1 MTKFTKFLFFTIFTI
16 AQSNLV
22 QAQAGDTVTVQTFTF
37 GSAQDAWF
45 VFPSDT
51 VNVEKILMKY
61 TLKCNPAQS
70 PACGEWDYLTYTYLY
85 DHTGLIDSAVQ
96 TQNLFTVNSQ
106 AMANYAYTYQPAF
119 NYSAHWQYQMSYT
132 DTISYNAVSIGSQ
145 NFQNQSALQSSH
157 AASRSQHL
165 WTVAELSAAG
175 LTAGEI
181 TGMQL
186 QVLAAGN
193 ALHHLNFKIA
203 GTTNSVLD
211 LNNIQN
217 TGFTSV
223 YNANTQLVN
232 GTNSIAFTTP
242 FVWDGTSNLIIDIT
256 FDNLSDGNNQVLAA
270 SSTTT
275 IQSIYSVDKDRYMES
290 NTNGFVN
297 IPLNNS
303 LAAIDSFITVSYW
316 AYGNPNLQPSN
327 GSCFEATDSIGNR
340 ILNSHTPWS
349 DSNVYWD
356 AGFSGTSYDRINK
369 AATTSEIEG
378 NWNHWAFVKNTATG
392 SMKIYLNGTLW
403 HSGTGKTKSMKN
415 IRNFKLGRGVS
426 NTTDSYAGKMDD
438 FAVFNKEL
446 TASEIQSIMYQAV
459 DNANPLYNNLSVYYH
474 FNDGNGLAQDFAP
487 GNHSA
492 AFFQNSNNPLKMAQ
506 EISTNFMNDSLRPN
520 ITFEQ
525 GVFTSQID
533 SILVMDSVLVAPV
546 QILTF
551 ANNGNPTIATDT
563 IWAWPMHYLNYT
575 FDVNGIAIDSTLSLL
590 EDSLY
595 NGTFNYYTYFPQVIR
610 YELARYITPYGNGLS
625 LGNGWTWTFD
635 VSDYRTLL
643 ADSVHLS
650 AGNWQE
656 LLDMR
661 FEIIK
666 GTPPRDII
674 SIQNIYSGGYDYGNA
689 NDPIDNHLLPVNVNI
704 PANAVTAR
712 WKSRITGHGMD
723 TPENCAEFCPK
734 NHYFK
739 VNGTQQFSKL
749 VWRDNCDLNPLYPQG
764 GTWVYDRSNW
774 CPGAE
779 VWTYDFE
786 LTPFITPGSAVVL
799 DHDVQPYS
807 ATGGWHYYQ
816 IEDQI
821 VTYGAPNFTN
831 DASLETVLSPSNDQ
845 MYQRFNTICTHP
857 KIRIKNNGS
866 ANLTTLTIT
875 YGMNGATPSVYNW
888 TGNLKFQEI
897 AEVTLGDMN
906 WAQGASYFTVTLSSP
921 NGVADEYAPNN
932 SRISK
937 YNYPALL
944 PANFIVTCKTNI
956 NAWETEY
963 VLKDAAGN
971 VILQRN
977 GLDANTI
984 YRDTVHLAQGCYE
997 FRLTDSGEDGLAF
1010 WANTSQG
1017 SGYLR
1022 FNNITG
1028 SVLKSFETDFGGEI
1042 YQQFTVGLSNATQEY
1057 VFEQNQVL
1065 RAFPNPT
1072 NQFLYVTVDLPAR
1085 SNGTI
1090 SIIDVMGKVV
1100 NQQQFNNKIAESFE
1114 IDMSSYST
1122 GVYQIV
1128 LNTDAGVSSKKV
1140 ILEK

>member
-1 MTKFTKFLFFTIFTI
+1 MNKFSKLILIAFCSLAFFSR
-16 AQSNLV
+16 AN
-22 QAQAGDTVTVQTFTF
+22 AQAGDTITIQTFTF
-37 GSAQDAWF
+37 GSPQDAWF

-51 VNVEKILMKY
+51 VGVEKILMKY

-96 TQNLFTVNSQ
+96 TQNNFTVNGQ
-106 AMANYAYTYQPAF
+106 ATPTYAYTFQPAY
-119 NYSAHWQYQMSYT
+119 NYSSNWQYTMNYS
-132 DTISYNAVSIGSQ
+132 DTTSFNSANIGSQ
-145 NFQNQSALQSSH
+145 NFQNETAIHSAN

-165 WTVAELSAAG
+165 WTAAELTAAG
-175 LTAGEI
+175 LSAGEI

-193 ALHHLNFKIA
+193 SLRHLTFRMAATSNAILA
-203 GTTNSVLD
+203 T
-211 LNNIQN
+211 NNIQN
-217 TGFTSV
+217 TGFTTLYS
-223 YNANTQLVN
+223 ANTQLVN
-232 GTNSIAFTTP
+232 GTNSIAFTSP
-242 FVWDGTSNLIIDIT
+242 FVWDGTSNIIMDIT
-256 FDNLSDGNNQVLAA
+256 FDNLFDGTNQLLA
-270 SSTTT
+270 SSSTSA
-275 IQSIYSVDKDRYMES
+275 IQSIYSIDKDRYMEP
-290 NTNGFVN
+290 NAQGFVN
-297 IPLNNS
+297 VPLNNS
-303 LAAIDSFITVSYW
+303 LAAIDTFITVSFW
-316 AYGNPNLQPSN
+316 AYGNPAIQPSN
-327 GSCFEATDSIGNR
+327 GSCFEAVDSLGNR
-340 ILNSHTPWS
+340 VLNSHTPWS

-369 AATTSEIEG
+369 AASSSEIEG
-378 NWNHWAFVKNTATG
+378 NWNHWAFLKNAATG
-392 SMKIYLNGTLW
+392 SMKIYLNGNLW
-403 HSGTGKTKSMKN
+403 HTGTGKTKLMNN
-415 IRNFKLGRGVS
+415 IYQFKLGRGVS
-426 NTTDSYAGKMDD
+426 NSTDSYAGKMDD

-446 TASEIQSIMYQAV
+446 NQAEIQSIMYQFV
-459 DNANPLYNNLSVYYH
+459 DSSNPLYNNLSVYYH
-474 FNDGNGLAQDFAP
+474 FNEGNGLAIDDAP
-487 GNHSA
+487 GNHSPA
-492 AFFQNSNNPLKMAQ
+492 YFQNTNNPLKAAQ
-506 EISTNFMNDSLRPN
+506 ELSTHFMSDTLRPN
-520 ITFEQ
+520 ITLEQ
-525 GVFTSQID
+525 GVFISQLD
-533 SILVMDSVLVAPV
+533 SSLVMDSVLVNPV
-546 QILTF
+546 QILTY
-551 ANNGNPTIATDT
+551 ANNGLPTIATDT
-563 IWAWPMHYLNYT
+563 IWAWPMHYYNYI
-575 FDVNGIAIDSTLSLL
+575 FDANGVAIDSTLSSLG
-590 EDSLY
+590 DSLS

-643 ADSVHLS
+643 ADSVHLT

-656 LLDMR
+656 LLDMK

-666 GTPPRDII
+666 GTPSRDILG
-674 SIQNIYSGGYDYGNA
+674 IQNIYSGGYDYGNA
-689 NDPIDNHLLPVNVNI
+689 NDPIDNHLLPVTVNF
-704 PANAVTAR
+704 PSNAVTAR

-786 LTPFITPGSAVVL
+786 LTPFITPGSSAIL

-831 DASLETVLSPSNDQ
+831 DASLEAILSPSNDQ

-866 ANLTTLTIT
+866 TNLTSLTIT
-875 YGMNGATPSVYNW
+875 YGMNGATPSVFNW
-888 TGNLKFQEI
+888 TGNLKFEEI

-906 WAQGASYFTVTLSSP
+906 WAQGATYFTVTLSNP
-921 NGVADEYAPNN
+921 NGVADQYAPNN

-937 YNYPALL
+937 YVYPSLL
-944 PANFIVTCKTNI
+944 PANFIVTVKTNT
-956 NAWETEY
+956 NYWETEY

-971 VILQRN
+971 IILQRN
-977 GLDANTI
+977 SLAANTI
-984 YRDTVHLAQGCYE
+984 YRDTVHLETGCYE
-997 FRLTDSGEDGLAF
+997 FRLTDSGEDGLSF

-1017 SGYLR
+1017 SGYAR
-1022 FNNITG
+1022 FNNVTG
-1028 SVLKSFETDFGGEI
+1028 SVLKSFGADFGGEI
-1042 YQQFTVGLSNATQEY
+1042 YQQFTVGLSSGVQEY
-1057 VFEQNQVL
+1057 VFENNQIL
-1065 RAFPNPT
+1065 RAYPNPT
-1072 NQFLYVTVDLPAR
+1072 SNILYVTLDLPKR
-1085 SNGTI
+1085 SNGKL
-1090 SIIDVMGKVV
+1090 SIVDVMGNLVH
-1100 NQQQFNNKIAESFE
+1100 QESINNSIAASFE
-1114 IDMSSYST
+1114 IDMSQFSA
-1122 GVYQIV
+1122 GVYQVV
-1128 LNTDAGVSSKKV
+1128 LNTDAGVSSQKV